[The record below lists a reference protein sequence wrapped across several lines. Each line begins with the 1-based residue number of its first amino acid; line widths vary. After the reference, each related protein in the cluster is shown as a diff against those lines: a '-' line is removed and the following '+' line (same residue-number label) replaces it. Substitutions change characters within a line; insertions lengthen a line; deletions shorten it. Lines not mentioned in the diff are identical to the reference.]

1 MSSIVG
7 LNDGADEQNKW
18 VRVLKDVEE
27 VCVRQGGRRRSDA
40 ADVLR
45 NRINNEMP
53 APDASVPGE
62 FWVVKEPKRG
72 EHFKK
77 FGEFRRLP
85 VARLKMSGMWNQPCS
100 KSNLPSWLFR
110 PETNRCRCLIR
121 PPGACRF
128 RTCFHGVMACLF

>member
-7 LNDGADEQNKW
+7 LDDGADEQNKW

-45 NRINNEMP
+45 NRINNEMS
-53 APDASVPGE
+53 APDASVPGN

-72 EHFKK
+72 EHFKNS
-77 FGEFRRLP
+77 ENSEDCP
-85 VARLKMSGMWNQPCS
+85 W
-100 KSNLPSWLFR
+100 
-110 PETNRCRCLIR
+110 
-121 PPGACRF
+121 
-128 RTCFHGVMACLF
+128 HG